1 MKHRPTQM
9 EFGLDLGTEGPLE
22 PVEVTDGE
30 LARTVAGL
38 RERGLE
44 VFAMDIRR
52 GSYLLHLRRAPA
64 PPVVGTLPFKAD
76 KGIHEGPFI
85 ARDWPGRNRFRMRLC

>member
-9 EFGLDLGTEGPLE
+9 EFGLDLDAEGPLE

-30 LARTVAGL
+30 LARTIAGL
-38 RERGLE
+38 RERGFE

-52 GSYLLHLRRAPA
+52 GSYLLHLRRLA
-64 PPVVGTLPFKAD
+64 K
-76 KGIHEGPFI
+76 
-85 ARDWPGRNRFRMRLC
+85 

>member
-30 LARTVAGL
+30 LAQEVAEL
-38 RERGLE
+38 RARGL
-44 VFAMDIRR
+44 VPWAMDIRR
-52 GSYLLHLRRAPA
+52 GSYLLHLRRA
-64 PPVVGTLPFKAD
+64 VGEEDP
-76 KGIHEGPFI
+76 
-85 ARDWPGRNRFRMRLC
+85 